1 MVKPPEKYADT
12 PKAREGALSRLM
24 LSQDALSAVLDAVRV
39 RGQTVFLSQPKQNF
53 SISFPDGMRTVHIVE
68 QGSVSVQLTS
78 VEAPIVLNQG
88 DLILLAHGKSH
99 TFSDHSGQPH
109 KALADVVTETFD
121 DENRILGTGE
131 TTRWL
136 TGTYTFDQVLGRRLL
151 EVLPPAIVLRG
162 QLGRPLNWLDQS
174 IRFIL
179 LEAQNHEPG
188 NVVMISRLL
197 DLILIRVLR
206 TWASSDEAGPGWL
219 RGAMDKQIGKVL
231 TAIHTR
237 PEDPWTVRELAE
249 LAFMSRSTF
258 AARFQQLVG
267 HSPADYVTT
276 CKMDRAMD
284 LLRLGDTP
292 VYDIAERVGYQSPAS
307 FTRAFQKRV
316 NLTPNQWRQKHRAD
330 NEGEIVLASGDA

>member
-1 MVKPPEKYADT
+1 
-12 PKAREGALSRLM
+12 
-24 LSQDALSAVLDAVRV
+24 
-39 RGQTVFLSQPKQNF
+39 
-53 SISFPDGMRTVHIVE
+53 MRTVHVIE
-68 QGSVSVQLTS
+68 RGTVSVQLASFDALT
-78 VEAPIVLNQG
+78 VLNQG
-88 DLILLAHGKSH
+88 DLILLAHGKAH
-99 TFSDHSGQPH
+99 TLSDRVEQPEQ
-109 KALADVVTETFD
+109 ALADIVTEAFD
-121 DENRILGTGE
+121 DESRILGTGQ

-136 TGTYTFDQVLGRRLL
+136 TGTYTFDRVLGRRLL

-188 NVVMISRLL
+188 NAVMISRLL

-206 TWASSDEAGPGWL
+206 TWADSDEAKPGWL
-219 RGAMDKQIGKVL
+219 RGTMDKQISKVL

-237 PEDPWTVRELAE
+237 PEHLWTVPELAQ

-276 CKMDRAMD
+276 CRMDLAMD
-284 LLRLGDTP
+284 LLRLSDTP
-292 VYDIAERVGYQSPAS
+292 VYDIAERVSYQSPAS

-316 NLTPNQWRQKHRAD
+316 GLTPHQWRQKHRAAD
-330 NEGEIVLASGDA
+330 RDTNH